1 MTNSVDVISL
11 IDILVVT
18 SVKLALKFKSR
29 TKRLYFDNN
38 DVTNVLAL
46 VTAWRQNSE
55 LYLALKLLTYFRPE
69 MAQRYHD
76 PKQQT
81 KNQKLISEII
91 LPLNRY

>member
-46 VTAWRQNSE
+46 VTA
-55 LYLALKLLTYFRPE
+55 
-69 MAQRYHD
+69 
-76 PKQQT
+76 
-81 KNQKLISEII
+81 
-91 LPLNRY
+91 